1 MIVCEVDIHFQ
12 KEIMLESLVI
22 TLREGVEAALIIGII
37 LTYLRKVGR
46 ADLSR
51 SVYGG
56 LGLAMGAS
64 ALGAWALSYIRAD
77 EEVFEG
83 AVMLLAAFFVGTMVV
98 WMWHTARHLRGHI
111 ERRVDAFTTDGQSG
125 YSLGLLAF
133 TFLMVFREGVE
144 TVLLLSAIN
153 LTTEGLM
160 SFFGAL
166 LGLGLAVGLAV
177 ALFRGTVHM
186 DLGRFF
192 KITGVVLIVFSL
204 QLLIGGI
211 HELAEAGLIPLGR
224 REMALIG
231 PVVKHDVLFI
241 LVILALPLIFTLIPS
256 GQERAQWAELA
267 ALRGPERRKRMAQL
281 SRAKRWRRAMATL
294 SVLVMTTL
302 TVNYAYSHRSRT
314 IDPPVLV
321 HAENGLVKIPLA
333 EIDDGALHR
342 WGYHAGDTIVRF
354 LTMKTPDGR
363 IGTAFDACQIC
374 GDYGYVQEG
383 RTIVCLNCAADIH
396 PSTIG
401 RSGGCNPIP
410 LPSHVEDG
418 ALVIAVSDLRKGEA
432 LFTTT
437 ETLEAVDPV
446 CGMKVRI
453 TDARPRMTYQGKT
466 YYFCDMP
473 SCAAAFKRQPERYA
487 H

>member
-1 MIVCEVDIHFQ
+1 
-12 KEIMLESLVI
+12 MLESLVI

-37 LTYLRKVGR
+37 LTYLQKVGR
-46 ADLSR
+46 KDLSR
-51 SVYGG
+51 SVYTG
-56 LGLAMGAS
+56 LGLAVGAS
-64 ALGAWALSYIRAD
+64 ALGAWALGDLRVN

-83 AVMLLAAFFVGTMVV
+83 VVMLLAAFFVGTMVV
-98 WMWHTARHLRGHI
+98 WMWRTARHLKGHI
-111 ERRVDAFTTDGQSG
+111 EQRVNALATDARSR
-125 YSLGLLAF
+125 YSLGLIAF

-160 SFFGAL
+160 SVLGAM

-177 ALFRGTVHM
+177 SLLKGTLHM

-192 KITGVVLIVFSL
+192 KVTGIVLMVLSF
-204 QLLIGGI
+204 QLLIGGV

-224 REMALIG
+224 HEMALIG
-231 PVVKHDVLFI
+231 PMVKHDVLFI
-241 LVILALPLIFTLIPS
+241 LVILALPLILTVIPS

-267 ALRGPERRKRMAQL
+267 TLRGPERRKRMAQL
-281 SRAKRWRRAMATL
+281 SRAKRWRRAMAAL
-294 SVLVMTTL
+294 GVLVMTTL

-314 IDPPVLV
+314 IDPPVLIQSEGGWV
-321 HAENGLVKIPLA
+321 RIPLA

-342 WGYHAGDTIVRF
+342 WGYRIGDVTIRF
-354 LTMKTPDGR
+354 LTMKTPEGK

-410 LPSHVEDG
+410 LPSHVEGD
-418 ALVIAVSDLRKGEA
+418 ALVIAVNDLRKGET
-432 LFTTT
+432 LFTPTG
-437 ETLEAVDPV
+437 TLEAIDPV

-453 TDARPRMTYQGKT
+453 TEARPRMTYQDET

-473 SCAAAFKRQPERYA
+473 SCRAAFGRDPGKYA